1 MIFIDQLIAVEGARS
16 LKSTTPK
23 SNKGLQKEKGADDA
37 MRFEEAYS
45 GNVFILSN
53 PHFETA
59 DAVLYGM
66 PMDWTVS
73 FRPGSRFGPA
83 RIREASLGLEEY
95 SPYADKHL
103 EEVNYFDAGD
113 IPLPFGNPQRS
124 LDLIEEYITTL
135 LDAGKFPL
143 GMGGEHLVS
152 WPIFKALN
160 KKYDDFAI
168 IHIDAHA
175 DLREQYEGEPLSHST
190 PIRKACGLI
199 GAENVYSFGIRSGM
213 REEFQFAKES
223 GMHMYKF
230 DVAEPLRKVLPTLA
244 GRNVYV
250 TIDIDVL
257 DPAHA
262 PGTGTAEAGG
272 ITSKELLEA
281 IQLISESDVKVI
293 GADLVEVAPIY
304 DPSEQT
310 PIAASK
316 FLREILLGWVNKK

>member
-1 MIFIDQLIAVEGARS
+1 
-16 LKSTTPK
+16 
-23 SNKGLQKEKGADDA
+23 
-37 MRFEEAYS
+37 MRFDEAYS
-45 GNVFILSN
+45 GNVFILSK
-53 PHFETA
+53 PSYEES
-59 DAVLYGM
+59 DAVIYGM

-83 RIREASLGLEEY
+83 RIRQSSLGLEEY
-95 SPYADKHL
+95 SPYMDKHL

-124 LDLIEEYITTL
+124 LDMIEDYIDGL
-135 LDAGKFPL
+135 LADGKFPL
-143 GMGGEHLVS
+143 GLGGEHLVS

-160 KKYDDFAI
+160 KKYKDLAI

-190 PIRKACGLI
+190 PIRKACELI
-199 GAENVYSFGIRSGM
+199 GPENVYSFGIRSGM
-213 REEFQFAKES
+213 REEFLYAKES
-223 GMHMYKF
+223 GMYMAKF
-230 DVAEPLRKVLPTLA
+230 DVVEPLREVLPTLA

-272 ITSKELLEA
+272 ISSKELLEA
-281 IQLISESDVKVI
+281 IKLIADSDMNVI

-304 DPSEQT
+304 DPTEQT
-310 PIAASK
+310 QIAASK
-316 FLREILLGWVNKK
+316 FVREMLLGWVNKKK